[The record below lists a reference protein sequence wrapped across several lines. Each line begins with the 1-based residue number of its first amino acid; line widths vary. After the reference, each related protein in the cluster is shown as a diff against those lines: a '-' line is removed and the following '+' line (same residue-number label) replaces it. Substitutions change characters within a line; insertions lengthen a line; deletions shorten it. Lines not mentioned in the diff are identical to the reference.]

1 MWGRDS
7 PSELETR
14 HVWVQV
20 YHGEQVT
27 SRSRE
32 CRVSGVG
39 RREPNGASCTGHLSE
54 NVASALGLIKE
65 QL

>member
-7 PSELETR
+7 PFELETR
-14 HVWVQV
+14 HVWVHI

-32 CRVSGVG
+32 GSQWCWEERT
-39 RREPNGASCTGHLSE
+39 EWKESCTGHLSE
-54 NVASALGLIKE
+54 NAASALGLIKA
-65 QL
+65 QF